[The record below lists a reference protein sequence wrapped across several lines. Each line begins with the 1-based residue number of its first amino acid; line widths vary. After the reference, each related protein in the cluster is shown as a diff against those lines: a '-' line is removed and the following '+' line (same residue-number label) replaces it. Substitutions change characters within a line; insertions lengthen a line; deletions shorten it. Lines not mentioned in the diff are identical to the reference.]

1 MSWIAAAIVG
11 SNVVS
16 GILGSNA
23 SQNAAQLQSNAANN
37 ATANQLAMF
46 NTINNQN
53 APGRATGYNALN
65 QIGALNNGQYTQYDA
80 NGNPIGTAT
89 GSGYLTNQFNNQDL
103 NANLAPNYAFQLQ
116 QGQNATN
123 QANNATGGMVSGNAL
138 KGLQDYTQGA
148 AGSAY
153 QQAFNNYTAQ
163 RTGIYNTLASIAGL
177 GQTANA
183 QSAQAGTNYANAASQ
198 LGVGSAAAQ
207 AAGQIGSTQALTG
220 GITGASNGY
229 LLSQLLSPNT
239 GQNYA
244 GYGGASSVGNLNIP
258 TVGTTNE

>member
-1 MSWIAAAIVG
+1 MSWIAAAVIG
-11 SNVVS
+11 SNLVS
-16 GILGSNA
+16 GYLGSKA
-23 SQNAAQLQSNAANN
+23 SQNAAQMQADAANQ
-37 ATANQLAMF
+37 ASDNQLAMF
-46 NTINNQN
+46 NTINNQQ
-53 APGRATGYNALN
+53 APGRATGYTALN

-153 QQAFNNYTAQ
+153 QQAFNNYTSQ

-220 GITGASNGY
+220 GITGASNGFM
-229 LLSQLLSPNT
+229 LSKLLSPNT

-244 GYGGASSVGNLNIP
+244 GYGGADSVGNLNIP
-258 TVGTTNE
+258 TY